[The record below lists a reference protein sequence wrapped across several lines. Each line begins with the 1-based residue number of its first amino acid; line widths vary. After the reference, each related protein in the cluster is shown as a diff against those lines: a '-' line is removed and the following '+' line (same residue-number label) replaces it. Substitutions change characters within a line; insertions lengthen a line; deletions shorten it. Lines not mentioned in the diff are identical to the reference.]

1 MAYVTSDRLTRLR
14 ARIAAKEA
22 ALSVLDDALTEAAIP
37 VQSHRLANGEGATS
51 SEYRS
56 IHEIRNNI
64 RILEKEIEHLYRKID
79 GTGVVNFKMRRK
91 IF

>member
-1 MAYVTSDRLTRLR
+1 MAYLVPARVARIR

-22 ALSVLDDALTEAAIP
+22 VLTALDTALTEAAIP
-37 VQSHRLANGEGATS
+37 VQSHRLSSGEGSTS

-64 RILEKEIEHLYRKID
+64 RVLEGEIEHLYAMLN
-79 GTGVVNFKMRRK
+79 GYGVVNMALRRK
-91 IF
+91 G